1 MDFLPCP
8 DLKLIKIFVTIVKNK
23 GFAKAQVDLNLSTS
37 AISTYM
43 SQLEAFV
50 GMKLCDR
57 GRAGFSLTDKG
68 EMYYQACLRLL
79 NELDNFGHH
88 ISQIKGELTGTLK
101 IGIIDSV
108 VTDRDFCLD
117 EMIREF
123 SILHPNVYIHL
134 QIQSP
139 YELQVGILEN
149 RFDIAIGSFVG
160 KMNGIIY
167 NNLHEEQHWL
177 YCSEQHPLFTEKNV
191 TEHAVKQANI
201 VGRSYWGNAE
211 LAKHGFKRSS
221 TNVDSM
227 EAQLILILSGI
238 YIGFLPEHYIER
250 WEGDKNLKVILPA
263 IFGYKAPFSVITRRG
278 RSQDIALQTF
288 RKIVRKYQ

>member
-1 MDFLPCP
+1 MDFLPYP
-8 DLKLIKIFVTIVKNK
+8 DLKLIKIFITVVKNK
-23 GFAKAQVDLNLSTS
+23 GFAKAQIDLNLSTS

-43 SQLEAFV
+43 SQLESFV

-57 GRAGFSLTDKG
+57 GRGGFSLTDKG

-79 NELDNFGHH
+79 NEYENFGHH
-88 ISQIKGELTGTLK
+88 TSQIKGELTGTLK

-108 VTDRDFCLD
+108 VTDRAFCLD
-117 EMIREF
+117 EIIREF
-123 SILHPNVYIHL
+123 SQLYPNVYIHL

-139 YELQVGILEN
+139 YELQMGVLEN
-149 RFDIAIGSFVG
+149 RFDIAIGSFIG

-177 YCSEQHPLFTEKNV
+177 YCSEQHPLFKERHMSENL
-191 TEHAVKQANI
+191 VKQANI

-211 LAKHGFKRSS
+211 LAKHGFKRSA

-227 EAQLILILSGI
+227 EAQLILILSGV
-238 YIGFLPEHYIER
+238 YIGFLPEHYVQR
-250 WEGDKNLKVILPA
+250 WENDKKLKVLLPS
-263 IFGYKAPFSVITRRG
+263 IFGYRAPFSVITRRG
-278 RSQDIALQTF
+278 RSQDIALQSF